1 MAMVEKHL
9 IHGVFIAENKNRFIC
24 RVAVDSEEIE
34 CYMPSSCRLEK
45 LIDIRGCEVIL
56 RPNKS
61 KSARTRY
68 ALYAVRKG
76 RQFILINQNEPNRIV
91 EACLHNRRFS
101 FLGKRACIQREK
113 TIDGYK
119 CDLFLPETN
128 TVIEIKSILSFGGKA
143 EFPNVLPQRGT
154 RQLKQLHS
162 LMEKGVKVCYLLV
175 SLNPQIREIRI
186 GEEYAEFHSAFQ
198 KCINAGMLCKGLSI
212 KIVNE
217 TPEIQSTVPVI
228 F

>member
-1 MAMVEKHL
+1 MAMVDKHL
-9 IHGVFIAENKNRFIC
+9 IHGIFIAENKNRFIC

-45 LIDIRGCEVIL
+45 LIDIRGCEVVL

-61 KSARTRY
+61 ENARTRY

-76 RQFILINQNEPNRIV
+76 RQFILIDQTEPNRIV
-91 EACLHNRRFS
+91 EACLHSRRFS

-128 TVIEIKSILSFGGKA
+128 TVIEIKSILSFGNKA
-143 EFPNVLPQRGT
+143 EFPNMIPQRGT

-162 LMEKGVKVCYLLV
+162 LIEKGVKVCYLLV
-175 SLNPQIREIRI
+175 SLNPQIREIHI
-186 GEEYAEFHSAFQ
+186 GEEYAEFHYAFQ
-198 KCINAGMLCKGLSI
+198 QCINAGMLCKGISI
-212 KIVNE
+212 KLVNE

-228 F
+228 Y